1 MHMTTSQLKSERD
14 NTETASTMINQIK
27 NISNLSAVLNS
38 YSGIKSLGHDIEMLD
53 EILSNLMIMPAQLE
67 TIALIFNNNDAQNE
81 LSQRSSE
88 LREEAKKLTLELPML
103 EIKQV

>member
-1 MHMTTSQLKSERD
+1 
-14 NTETASTMINQIK
+14 MINQIK

-53 EILSNLMIMPAQLE
+53 EIFSNLMIMPAQLE
-67 TIALIFNNNDAQNE
+67 TIALIFNNNDEQNE

-88 LREEAKKLTLELPML
+88 LREEAKKLTLELPIL
-103 EIKQV
+103 EIKEV